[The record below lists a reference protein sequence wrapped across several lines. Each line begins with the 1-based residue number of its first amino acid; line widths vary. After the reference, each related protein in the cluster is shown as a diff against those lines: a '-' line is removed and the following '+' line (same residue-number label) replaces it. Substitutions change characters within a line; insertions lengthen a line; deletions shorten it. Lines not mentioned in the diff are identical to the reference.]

1 MHNQALI
8 HWGQGRIHLARAL
21 VSADTGQGSE
31 NSALD
36 TKKA

>member
-8 HWGQGRIHLARAL
+8 HWGQGCIHLARAL

>member
-8 HWGQGRIHLARAL
+8 HWGKGYMQWARRL
-21 VSADTGQGSE
+21 VSADTGQGPESSE
-31 NSALD
+31 LD

>member
-8 HWGQGRIHLARAL
+8 HGGQGCIHLASTL
-21 VSADTGQGSE
+21 VSADTGQESE

>member
-8 HWGQGRIHLARAL
+8 HWGQGCIQLARGL
-21 VSADTGQGSE
+21 VSADAGQESE

>member
-8 HWGQGRIHLARAL
+8 HWGQGCIHLARAR
-21 VSADTGQGSE
+21 VSADTGQGSA
-31 NSALD
+31 NSALG